1 MPLSPNAN
9 AAANAISS
17 PIAWLTLLTF
27 TLDGQ
32 EPLRVVNNTLDVVSR
47 GNTFLA
53 CGFEIILP
61 TDDGEAMPTV
71 KLTLPN
77 ADREIIEWIRGF
89 PTAPNL
95 MMEIVL
101 SNDPDTVERSIDW
114 MRLVNVNYD
123 ALQITGTLAVENVLS
138 AGFPGERYS
147 PVRFPAL
154 AV

>member
-27 TLDGQ
+27 TLPGQ
-32 EPLRVVNNTLDVVSR
+32 TPLRVVNNTEDIISR

-61 TDDGEAMPTV
+61 NDDGESMPTV
-71 KLTLPN
+71 KLTIPN
-77 ADREIIEWIRGF
+77 ADRQIVEWIRGF
-89 PTAPNL
+89 PVAPNL
-95 MMEIVL
+95 MLEIIL
-101 SNDPDTVERSIDW
+101 SNQPDVVERSVDW
-114 MRLVNVNYD
+114 MTLTNVTYD
-123 ALQITGTLAVENVLS
+123 ALQISGTLAVENVLS
-138 AGFPGERYS
+138 GGFPSEKYS

-154 AV
+154 SV

>member
-1 MPLSPNAN
+1 MILSPNAN

-27 TLDGQ
+27 TIPGRD
-32 EPLRVVNNTLDVVSR
+32 PLRVVNNTEDIISR

-61 TDDGEAMPTV
+61 TDDGETMPNV
-71 KLTLPN
+71 KLTIPN

-89 PTAPNL
+89 PTAPAL
-95 MMEIVL
+95 MMEIIL
-101 SNDPDTVERSIDW
+101 SNELDIVERSIDW
-114 MRLVNVNYD
+114 MRLVNVTYD

-138 AGFPGERYS
+138 SGFPGERYS